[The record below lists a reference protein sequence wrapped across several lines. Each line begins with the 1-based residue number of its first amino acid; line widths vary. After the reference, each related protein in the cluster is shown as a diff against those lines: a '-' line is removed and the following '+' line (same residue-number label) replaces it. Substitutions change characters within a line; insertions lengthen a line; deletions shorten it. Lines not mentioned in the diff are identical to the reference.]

1 MSKISI
7 RRINKAVH
15 FEGVNENGNTIS
27 LDGSPKIGGEDKGVR
42 PMELLLFGVAGCSSI
57 DIVSFLGK
65 MKQDLQDLR
74 VEVEGRREEGAI
86 PAVFVGIHVHYY
98 LYGEIKREKA
108 VQAIELSLDKY
119 CSVSKMLDKVAEITY
134 DLTINPEE

>member
-15 FEGVNENGNTIS
+15 FEGTNAQGNKLQI
-27 LDGSPKIGGEDKGVR
+27 DGSEKVGGEQKGVR

-57 DIVSFLGK
+57 DVVSILKK
-65 MKQDLQDLR
+65 MKQDLQDIR

-86 PAVFVGIHVHYY
+86 PAVFVGIHLHYF
-98 LYGEIKREKA
+98 LYGALKQEKA
-108 VQAIELSLDKY
+108 VQAIELSLGKY
-119 CSVSKMLDKVAEITY
+119 CSVSKMLDKTAEITY
-134 DLTINPEE
+134 DLTINPAE